1 VARFGSTVLRYRS
14 VCRATLAR
22 RSAPCSLASR
32 SHRPTI
38 RSATTGMPHGLP
50 CGQASCSCPSSTG
63 ALVDVRRSLERI
75 HLSLAADSHLGSRAA
90 LLQPVLQ
97 TNFDE
102 SWRALNFGDL
112 VISALIGLCCGFMG
126 ALYTQLHLLTIDV
139 RRALA
144 KRFPTGF
151 AGFLADKCVALV
163 LDGSLAIGMSWLTV
177 DLIALAGWL
186 VLLRTPANSYS
197 VSEWRC

>member
-1 VARFGSTVLRYRS
+1 MGYHVVKLRVLALLQLALWSTYVVRW
-14 VCRATLAR
+14 
-22 RSAPCSLASR
+22 SA
-32 SHRPTI
+32 
-38 RSATTGMPHGLP
+38 
-50 CGQASCSCPSSTG
+50 
-63 ALVDVRRSLERI
+63 RI

-151 AGFLADKCVALV
+151 AGFLADKCVTSCLTALSR
-163 LDGSLAIGMSWLTV
+163 LECRG
-177 DLIALAGWL
+177 
-186 VLLRTPANSYS
+186 
-197 VSEWRC
+197 